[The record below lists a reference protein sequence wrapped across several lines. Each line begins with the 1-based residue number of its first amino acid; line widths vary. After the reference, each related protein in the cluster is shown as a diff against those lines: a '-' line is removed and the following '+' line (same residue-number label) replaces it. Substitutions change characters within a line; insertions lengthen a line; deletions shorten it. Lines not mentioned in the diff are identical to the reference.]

1 MRRIALFFLCL
12 SMSTGLWAAKVS
24 VDVRLD
30 SVSMFIGNQN
40 RYYLELSVP
49 MESEV
54 NIPVFLQDTLVNGIY
69 ILERSELDSVKI
81 DNGRKRLSMNYLL
94 TSFDAE
100 LYYIPPVHVQ
110 VDGEDYESNYLTL
123 KVMTYDVDTTSM
135 EIFDIKPIEKAPFV
149 ISDYFLSIGLPI
161 LGVVLIVLM
170 VYLFR
175 RFYRPKEKLE
185 EIDPE
190 LLLPPHEVA
199 LNALDAIKQ
208 ETLWQQG
215 RYKEFYTRLTDV
227 VRVYMSRRFGFSA
240 MEMTTLEILL
250 ILKKMPETAEL
261 YQSMKELLEL
271 SDFVKFA
278 KMNPLPEENERS
290 MRDAYSFVEQTKEVP
305 MAEPSAP
312 SDTHENET
320 KDLTE

>member
-12 SMSTGLWAAKVS
+12 SMSIGLWAAKVS

-123 KVMTYDVDTTSM
+123 KVMTYDVDTASM

-161 LGVVLIVLM
+161 LGIALIVLM

-199 LNALDAIKQ
+199 LKALDSIKQ

-240 MEMTTLEILL
+240 MEMTTLEILP

-290 MRDAYSFVEQTKEVP
+290 MRDAYIFVEQTKEVP